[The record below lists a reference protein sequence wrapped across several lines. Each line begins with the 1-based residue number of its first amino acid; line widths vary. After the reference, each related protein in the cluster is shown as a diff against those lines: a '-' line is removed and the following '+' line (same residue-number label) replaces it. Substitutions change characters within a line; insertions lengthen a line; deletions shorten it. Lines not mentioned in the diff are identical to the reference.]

1 MTMPAQEAA
10 PTIAERRAA
19 RRANQTTFN
28 LVLALLA
35 SLGIVALL
43 VAVVVRPETSLPTV
57 DYREVGADAQDSVDE
72 PLAVPDLPADWTANR
87 AGLLTSPAD
96 GVTRWEIGLLTPGG
110 DYIALT
116 QGIDANPSWLADQV
130 RSARAST
137 TVPYGGVT
145 WDVYDRRDVA
155 DAGNVEYALVTTSG
169 ASTIVLA
176 GTAEDQ
182 EFAVLATAVA
192 QELP

>member
-10 PTIAERRAA
+10 PTAAERRAA

-43 VAVVVRPETSLPTV
+43 VAVVVRPEGTLPTV
-57 DYREVGADAQDSVDE
+57 DYRQVGADAQGSVDE
-72 PLAVPDLPADWTANR
+72 PLAVPDLPAGWTANR
-87 AGLLTSPAD
+87 AELVGAPAD
-96 GVTRWEIGLLTPGG
+96 GVVRWEIGFLTPGG
-110 DYIALT
+110 EYIALT
-116 QGIDANPSWLADQV
+116 QGIDANDSWVADAV
-130 RSARAST
+130 RSARSSATQSH
-137 TVPYGGVT
+137 GGLT
-145 WDVYDRRDVA
+145 WDVYDRREVP

-169 ASTIVLA
+169 ASTIVLG
-176 GTAEDQ
+176 GTAADE

-192 QELP
+192 EALT

>member
-1 MTMPAQEAA
+1 MPAQEAA
-10 PTIAERRAA
+10 PTAAERRAA

-57 DYREVGADAQDSVDE
+57 DYRQSGADAQGSVDE
-72 PLAVPDLPADWTANR
+72 PLAVPDLPGEWSANR
-87 AGLLTSPAD
+87 AELVTAPAD
-96 GVTRWEIGLLTPGG
+96 GVTRWEIGFLTPGG
-110 DYIALT
+110 EYIALT

-130 RSARAST
+130 RSARASAT
-137 TVPYGGVT
+137 LSYGGLD

-169 ASTIVLA
+169 ASTVVLA
-176 GTAEDQ
+176 GTAVEQ

-192 QELP
+192 KELS

>member
-1 MTMPAQEAA
+1 MPAQEAA
-10 PTIAERRAA
+10 PTAAERRAA

-43 VAVVVRPETSLPTV
+43 VAVVIRPETNLPTV
-57 DYREVGADAQDSVDE
+57 DYREIGAAAQGTVAE

-87 AGLLTSPAD
+87 AELVAAPAD
-96 GVTRWEIGLLTPGG
+96 GVTRWEIGFLTPGG
-110 DYIALT
+110 EYIALT

-137 TVPYGGVT
+137 TVSYDGLT

-155 DAGNVEYALVTTSG
+155 DAGNVEYALVATRG
-169 ASTIVLA
+169 ASTVVLA
-176 GTAEDQ
+176 GTASEP
-182 EFAVLATAVA
+182 EFAVLAAAVA
-192 QELP
+192 KELS

>member
-1 MTMPAQEAA
+1 MPAQEAA
-10 PTIAERRAA
+10 PTAAERRAA

-35 SLGIVALL
+35 SLGLVALL
-43 VAVVVRPETSLPTV
+43 VAVVVRPDSSLPTV
-57 DYREVGADAQDSVDE
+57 DYRQSGADAQASVEE

-87 AGLLTSPAD
+87 AELVTAPSD
-96 GVTRWEIGLLTPGG
+96 GVARWEVGFLTPGG
-110 DYIALT
+110 EYIALT

-130 RSARAST
+130 RSARASAT
-137 TVPYGGVT
+137 ESYGGLT
-145 WDVYDRRDVA
+145 WDVYDRRDVS

-169 ASTIVLA
+169 ASTVVLA
-176 GTAEDQ
+176 GTAAEQ

-192 QELP
+192 KELS